1 MSKLKILS
9 PFWNSAWHFIWHIF
23 CHSEFL
29 STSIYIYI
37 LAYYLAYGLTI
48 FMQTFFVL
56 FLLLFRMKMH
66 VKKTICLGFL
76 LCTCISTATPFT
88 PHLATV
94 LPHPPDLLLFPAI
107 FGGWCKAKAKA
118 KGNGKGQT
126 EDEAPVRGGITGN
139 HTKSH

>member
-29 STSIYIYI
+29 STSIYIYSCI
-37 LAYYLAYGLTI
+37 LFGIWPYNLHAN
-48 FMQTFFVL
+48 FFCPFFAAL
-56 FLLLFRMKMH
+56 QNEDACE
-66 VKKTICLGFL
+66 KTICLGFL